1 MQKLYPIAWAGTAAF
16 LWGIYL
22 FLFPLFA
29 MWKISFMWFSFKAF
43 QVITYFYPGLT
54 PTFGGAFLGLFYGII
69 CGAICGWLF
78 ATIHNLILKFLK

>member
-1 MQKLYPIAWAGTAAF
+1 
-16 LWGIYL
+16 
-22 FLFPLFA
+22 
-29 MWKISFMWFSFKAF
+29 MWFSLKAF

-78 ATIHNLILKFLK
+78 ATIHKSNKKVIYIKGVFTEKSKPL